1 MKDPVLAIITRLK
14 ADAAV
19 AAFVGTRVYRMILP
33 TSPTFPAITV
43 SRVDAKRQNLTH
55 NRIRVA
61 QSRIQCTAWAATDGV
76 ADNLSECIADSL
88 NMVTDTYMSPGV
100 FVIRIDDQGAVPDDN
115 PDIPLWMYHR
125 DFIVQYNV

>member
-100 FVIRIDDQGAVPDDN
+100 FVIRIDDQGAVPDND

-125 DFIVQYNV
+125 DIIVQYNV